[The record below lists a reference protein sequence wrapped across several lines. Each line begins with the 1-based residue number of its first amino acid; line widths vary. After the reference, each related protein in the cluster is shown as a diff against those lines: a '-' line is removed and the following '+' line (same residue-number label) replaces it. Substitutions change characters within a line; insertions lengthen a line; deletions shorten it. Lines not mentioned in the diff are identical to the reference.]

1 MPKPTT
7 AQQLTQRQRIFC
19 ERWVVHQDG
28 TRAWIESGE
37 RLGLKRNTQAAAAVR
52 ASKLLK
58 APHIQAYVNQI
69 RGAAVLGAS
78 ALKMDRDTVASLEE
92 TLRTL
97 TEQMRGSRPWR
108 LRRSKHT
115 EKGVLVA
122 EVEQATAEPGLA
134 ASRLLDHFDG
144 VGQPPDMSGIREI
157 RERVLVVLG
166 DVKARRQLDAIA
178 AKAWKA
184 PPVNGSGG
192 NGRGGQT

>member
-1 MPKPTT
+1 MATPSPGT
-7 AQQLTQRQRIFC
+7 QLTERQRIFC
-19 ERWVVHQDG
+19 ERWCVHQDG
-28 TRAWIESGE
+28 TKAWIESGE
-37 RLGLKRNTQAAAAVR
+37 RLGLKRNTTQAAAVR

-58 APHIQAYVNQI
+58 MPHIQAYVNQI

-78 ALKMDRDTVASLEE
+78 ALKIDRETVASLEE

-97 TEQMRGSRPWR
+97 TEQMRGTRPWR
-108 LRRSKHT
+108 LRRSKWSRG
-115 EKGVLVA
+115 GVVVEEA
-122 EVEQATAEPGLA
+122 EQATAEPGLA

-192 NGRGGQT
+192 NGKGG